1 MACFTLPDG
10 TRTQKSTGTSDRK
23 LAQTIADQYE
33 EPTRLAKAG
42 LLNES
47 RVRKVFNDILERAGQ
62 DKLHTDTV
70 EVYLRDWLKGKA
82 NEGTNERYTHTVDL
96 FLASLGTKAKE
107 YLTNVTYKDIQEFI
121 KSRDGC
127 APKTILI
134 DVKTLNTA
142 FNLAKKLHFIQD
154 NPVEKALAL
163 NPIRGKSME
172 KFPFT
177 VEQVAKILQAA
188 DGEWK
193 TVILFGYFTG
203 ARITDCAR
211 MRWKNVNFAEK
222 VIDYVAKKTGT
233 RKEIEERHVM
243 PLAPELEAHLLEL
256 PSTDNPDAFIAPGLA
271 DKDTRGRNGLSAAF
285 KRIMLAAGVDPM
297 EIQGK
302 GKKKFSQL
310 SFHSL
315 RHACNSLLRDNGV
328 SQEDRMALIGWK
340 SKDINANYTHDNVEK
355 LREQLAKL
363 PPLLAKKK

>member
-1 MACFTLPDG
+1 MASLTKKKDCGNWMACFTLPDG

-233 RKEIEERHVM
+233 RKEIE
-243 PLAPELEAHLLEL
+243 
-256 PSTDNPDAFIAPGLA
+256 
-271 DKDTRGRNGLSAAF
+271 
-285 KRIMLAAGVDPM
+285 
-297 EIQGK
+297 
-302 GKKKFSQL
+302 
-310 SFHSL
+310 
-315 RHACNSLLRDNGV
+315 
-328 SQEDRMALIGWK
+328 
-340 SKDINANYTHDNVEK
+340 
-355 LREQLAKL
+355 
-363 PPLLAKKK
+363 